1 MQTFKVSIYII
12 IVTLSLNNCGS
23 HKVYTQSIM
32 VSKPYP
38 APSLDR
44 NTQEKYLQAINKVRS
59 TRRSCGKEGSF
70 PAVPALRW
78 NDALYRAAYEHSN
91 DMLQSKIFSHK
102 GSGRQSDWT
111 ARVQNYHKGSNFKA
125 RIENNG
131 YKQWK
136 NIAENIEAGASTLE
150 QVMQHWLNADA
161 HCANIMNPDFTD
173 VGMAHTY
180 KKDSKWVHYWTQNFA
195 AHQ

>member
-1 MQTFKVSIYII
+1 MQTIKVSIYIG

-23 HKVYTQSIM
+23 HKVYTQSTI

-44 NTQEKYLQAINKVRS
+44 DTQQKYLQAINKARS
-59 TRRSCGKEGSF
+59 TRRSCGKAGSF
-70 PAVPALRW
+70 SSAPALRW

-91 DMLQSKIFSHK
+91 DMARSNTFSHK
-102 GSGRQSDWT
+102 GSGGQFDWT
-111 ARVQNYHKGSNFKA
+111 ATVQNYNRGSNFKE

-136 NIAENIEAGASTLE
+136 NIAENIEAGASTVE
-150 QVMQHWLNADA
+150 KSMQHWLNADA

-173 VGMAHTY
+173 VGMAHIY
-180 KKDSKWVHYWTQNFA
+180 KKDSKWGHNWTQNFA